1 MLLIDNKDFV
11 IYSCLLSLF
20 VSDHELIYT
29 PLFPA
34 DRSARKSKPPKPLSL
49 CLKSSNKIKT
59 TCPKTKPLRL
69 HATPAWQTPQH
80 VPPFLKHVPLH
91 LHTHL
96 LFINLSLTHINS
108 SLSLSLSHTHTHTLP
123 LWSATVWSIN
133 LHQRMAEHQQQPGQ
147 QSRAQQVVRAT
158 TAVTA
163 GGSFLILSGLILA
176 ATVIAL
182 TIATPLFVI
191 FSPILV
197 PAVITVA
204 LIFTGFL
211 ASGGFGVA
219 ALTVLSWIY
228 RYLTGK
234 HPPGADQLDHA
245 RLKLASKAREI
256 KDRAEQFGQQ
266 HISGTQ
272 AS

>member
-1 MLLIDNKDFV
+1 MLLIDNKAFV

-108 SLSLSLSHTHTHTLP
+108 SLSLSLSLSHTHTHTSPLIRHRLIYQSSSKNGGVPTTTGPTKPGPTSCQGNHGSHCRWVLP
-123 LWSATVWSIN
+123 NPLRFDPSCYSHCLDHSNPTVRDIQSDSCPCGHYSSAYF
-133 LHQRMAEHQQQPGQ
+133 HG
-147 QSRAQQVVRAT
+147 
-158 TAVTA
+158 
-163 GGSFLILSGLILA
+163 
-176 ATVIAL
+176 
-182 TIATPLFVI
+182 
-191 FSPILV
+191 
-197 PAVITVA
+197 
-204 LIFTGFL
+204 
-211 ASGGFGVA
+211 
-219 ALTVLSWIY
+219 VLSFRWV
-228 RYLTGK
+228 RCC
-234 HPPGADQLDHA
+234 
-245 RLKLASKAREI
+245 
-256 KDRAEQFGQQ
+256 
-266 HISGTQ
+266 GTDG
-272 AS
+272 SVMDL